1 MINTII
7 FLILL
12 FSAYLL
18 AKNRRLKKDIE
29 IISLD
34 LQQAKNFSESLVTD
48 LKETMDKLSIE
59 KQKSRA
65 IENRLIAENKGFMP
79 RIFHVKWDTKNH
91 AMDGHFVANCA
102 ERIQELIRREDA
114 IIKEINEVDITKES
128 CIEQS
133 GWSHDYLR
141 RGR

>member
-18 AKNRRLKKDIE
+18 AKNRMLKKDIK
-29 IISLD
+29 IISFE

-59 KQKSRA
+59 KQRSRVM
-65 IENRLIAENKGFMP
+65 ESRLIAESKGFMP
-79 RIFHVKWDTKNH
+79 RIFHVKWDTKSH

-102 ERIQELIRREDA
+102 DRIPELIWEDA
-114 IIKEINEVDITKES
+114 LIKEVNEVDITKES

-133 GWSHDYLR
+133 GWSHHYLR
-141 RGR
+141 TGR